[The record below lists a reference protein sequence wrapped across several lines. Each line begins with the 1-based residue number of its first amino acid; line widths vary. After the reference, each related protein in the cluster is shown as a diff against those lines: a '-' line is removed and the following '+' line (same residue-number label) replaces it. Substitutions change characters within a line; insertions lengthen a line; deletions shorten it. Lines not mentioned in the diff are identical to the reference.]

1 MTAIKNARVVLEY
14 EMIDNGVIL
23 IDGDRITAVGRAD
36 EIAIPESAACYD
48 AKGKYVGPG
57 FVDIHVHGGNGH
69 FFYANPLAAAEFFLA
84 HGETTVLAT
93 LYYDLTKPE
102 FISAIER
109 VKAAMGQGMAG
120 NAIGGFYMEGP
131 YMNPKYGACLEN
143 NKWRGE
149 IKAEDYAEVV
159 EAAGKDAKVWAI
171 APEREGIEPFLTK
184 AKLVNPDAVIA
195 VGHSEA
201 TPAQV
206 KALKK
211 YGIGLQTHCMN
222 ATGRPTPASDGTR
235 TCGPDEACLMDRD
248 IYCEMICDSQGI
260 HVPADMQEFIISV
273 KGIDKVVL
281 ISDSYV
287 SDEPTP
293 PEFAHITDLQFD
305 SSGGLCGSKLTLDKA
320 CANVMK
326 HIGCS
331 VNDAFLMASRNPARA
346 IGMGGEIGSI
356 AVGKRADIVIV
367 DDGFNVENVMLKGKF
382 LK

>member
-1 MTAIKNARVVLEY
+1 MTAIKNARVVLEH
-14 EMIDNGVIL
+14 EVIENGVVL
-23 IDGDRITAVGRAD
+23 IENDRIAAVGTAD
-36 EIAIPESAACYD
+36 EVKIPESADVYD
-48 AKGKYVGPG
+48 AKGLYAGPG

-69 FFYANPLAAAEFFLA
+69 LFYENPIAAAEHFLA

-93 LYYDLTKPE
+93 LYYDLTKEE
-102 FISAIER
+102 FIDSIER

-120 NAIGGFYMEGP
+120 RAIGGFYMEGP
-131 YMNPKYGACLEN
+131 YMNPKYGASPEK
-143 NKWRGE
+143 NKWKGE
-149 IKAEDYAEVV
+149 IKAEDYTAVV
-159 EAAGKDAKVWAI
+159 EAAGKHAKVWAI
-171 APEREGIEPFLTK
+171 APEREGLEPFLTK
-184 AKLVNPDAVIA
+184 AKLVNSEAVFA

-206 KALKK
+206 QALKK

-222 ATGRPTPASDGTR
+222 ATGRRTPTSGGTR
-235 TCGPDEACLMDRD
+235 SCGPDEACLMDKD

-260 HVPADMQEFIISV
+260 HVASDMQQFIISV

-287 SDEPTP
+287 SNDPTP
-293 PEFAHITDLQFD
+293 PQFAHITDLQFD
-305 SSGGLCGSKLTLDKA
+305 ANGGLCGSKLTLDKA

-326 HIGCS
+326 HTGCS
-331 VNDAFLMASRNPARA
+331 VSDAFLMASRNPARA
-346 IGMGGEIGSI
+346 IGMGSELGSI
-356 AVGKRADIVIV
+356 TVGKRADIVIV

>member
-1 MTAIKNARVVLEY
+1 MTAIKNARVVLEH
-14 EMIDNGVIL
+14 EVIENGVVL
-23 IDGDRITAVGRAD
+23 IENDRIAAVGAAN
-36 EIAIPESAACYD
+36 EVKIPESADVYD
-48 AKGKYVGPG
+48 ANGLYVGPG

-69 FFYANPLAAAEFFLA
+69 LFYENPIAAAEHFLA

-93 LYYDLTKPE
+93 LYYDLTKEE
-102 FISAIER
+102 FIDSIER

-131 YMNPKYGACLEN
+131 YMNPKYGAQIEK

-149 IKAEDYAEVV
+149 IKAEDYTDVV
-159 EAAGKDAKVWAI
+159 EAAGEHAKVWAI
-171 APEREGIEPFLTK
+171 APEREGLEPFLTK
-184 AKLVNPDAVIA
+184 AKLVNPGAVFA

-206 KALKK
+206 QALKK

-222 ATGRPTPASDGTR
+222 ATGRRTPTSGGTR
-235 TCGPDEACLMDRD
+235 SCGPDEACLMDND

-260 HVPADMQEFIISV
+260 HVAADMQQFIISV

-293 PEFAHITDLQFD
+293 PQFAHITDLQFD
-305 SSGGLCGSKLTLDKA
+305 ATGGLCGSKLTLDKA

-331 VNDAFLMASRNPARA
+331 ICDAFLMASRNPARA
-346 IGMGGEIGSI
+346 VGMGSELGSI
-356 AVGKRADIVIV
+356 TVGKRADIVIV
-367 DDGFNVENVMLKGKF
+367 DDGFNVENVMLKGKL

>member
-1 MTAIKNARVVLEY
+1 MIAITNARVVLEH
-14 EMIDNGVIL
+14 EIIENGVI
-23 IDGDRITAVGRAD
+23 IVDGERIAAVGDAY
-36 EIAIPESAACYD
+36 EIKIPNGTEIYD
-48 AKGKYVGPG
+48 AKGLIVGPG

-69 FFYANPLAAAEFFLA
+69 FFYEDPLAAAEHFLA

-93 LYYDLTKPE
+93 LYYDLTKDE
-102 FISAIER
+102 FIAAIER

-131 YMNPKYGACLEN
+131 YMNPKYGACLED

-149 IKAEDYAEVV
+149 IKPEDFNDVV
-159 EAAGKDAKVWAI
+159 EAAADAAKVWAV
-171 APEREGIEPFLTK
+171 APEREGIETFLEKVKT
-184 AKLVNPDAVIA
+184 VNPNAIIA

-222 ATGRPTPASDGTR
+222 ATGRPNPLSAGTR
-235 TCGPDEACLMDRD
+235 SCGPDEACLIDPD

-260 HVPADMQEFIISV
+260 HVPPDMQEFIIFI

-287 SDEPTP
+287 SDEPVP

-305 SSGGLCGSKLTLDKA
+305 SSGGLCGSKLTLDVAVK
-320 CANVMK
+320 NVMK
-326 HIGCS
+326 HTGCGLCE
-331 VNDAFLMASRNPARA
+331 AFLMASQNPARA
-346 IGMGGEIGSI
+346 VGMGNEIGSI
-356 AVGKRADIVIV
+356 TVGKRADLVIV
-367 DDGFNVENVMLKGKF
+367 NDEINVENVMLRGTF

>member
-14 EMIDNGVIL
+14 EIIENGVIL

-36 EIAIPESAACYD
+36 EVAIPESASVYD
-48 AKGKYVGPG
+48 AKGAYAGPG
-57 FVDIHVHGGNGH
+57 FIDIHVHGGNGH
-69 FFYANPLAAAEFFLA
+69 FFYEDPLAAAEFFLS
-84 HGETTVLAT
+84 HGETTVLPT
-93 LYYDLTKPE
+93 LYYDLTKEE
-102 FISAIER
+102 FLASIER

-131 YMNPKYGACLEN
+131 YMNPKYGAQLEN

-149 IKAEDYAEVV
+149 IKAEDYNEVV
-159 EAAGKDAKVWAI
+159 EAAGKHAKVWAI
-171 APEREGIEPFLTK
+171 APEREGLEPFLTK
-184 AKLVNPDAVIA
+184 AKLVNPEVVFA

-211 YGIGLQTHCMN
+211 YGIGLQTHCMD
-222 ATGRPTPASDGTR
+222 ATGRVTPASGGTR
-235 TCGPDEACLMDRD
+235 SCGPDEACLMDKD
-248 IYCEMICDSQGI
+248 IYCEMICDSQAI
-260 HVPADMQEFIISV
+260 HVPADLQEFILFV

-293 PEFAHITDLQFD
+293 PEFAHIIDLQFD
-305 SSGGLCGSKLTLDKA
+305 PSGGLCGSKLTLDTA

-326 HIGCS
+326 HTGCS

-346 IGMGGEIGSI
+346 IGMGSELGSI

-367 DDGFNVENVMLKGKF
+367 DDGFNVENVMLKGNFIK
-382 LK
+382 